1 MGKVSGLDHV
11 NIDTCRLDE
20 TVVFYSD
27 LLGLESRVKP
37 SGNSGVWLYC
47 DERAI
52 VHVNL
57 IDDDL
62 AEMST
67 GSFNHVAFAGTD
79 FEATCALLD
88 AAGYPYR
95 QAHQPEIG
103 VSQVFLEDPNGV
115 GVEINIRTRR

>member
-1 MGKVSGLDHV
+1 MKVSGLDHV

-20 TVVFYSD
+20 TIEFYCE
-27 LLGLESRVKP
+27 LLGLEARVKP
-37 SGNSGVWLYC
+37 SGNSGAWLYC
-47 DERAI
+47 GERAI

-62 AEMST
+62 AENST

-79 FEATCALLD
+79 FEATCAALD
-88 AAGYPYR
+88 AAGYSYR

-115 GVEINIRTRR
+115 GVEINIRTPR